1 MVHRWGEGDAAAGA
15 AAAAG
20 AVDAALLPAGLV
32 AFVEAQHAR
41 IESADDAGL
50 IELLEV
56 AERAGRLLDSLRV
69 SVAGEIGRRSRTSL
83 GEESMARR
91 HGCRTAVEL
100 VQRVTGVSA
109 VTAQRRLR
117 LGERL
122 TPETTLTGETVPPA
136 FPTVAAALREGRI
149 GVDTAT
155 AIVTTFGPLL
165 DRVTPVEDRD
175 LVPAG
180 GVLEVDF
187 VAAEAA
193 VTGSAGEF
201 HADEVRV
208 QAQVWRAAIDPDGA
222 VLSDEQAMARRF
234 LRLGRAR
241 DGLIPITGM
250 LMPEVAASLQRQLDA
265 HLSPRRQVAFED
277 SDSVSGA
284 DADSASSP
292 SGQREAWAA
301 SDPAAASGANRAGAA
316 AAGLGA
322 GVTVASDLGGTP
334 VYGGSN
340 DLVKPDPRSFDQRR
354 HDVLASILDTAARA
368 ADAPTIGG
376 APPTVIVAVQQRD
389 LDRGSGAAMVDG
401 VSEPVSMVKARAY
414 ACNGGIQQ
422 AIMNAHGGIISLS
435 SPQRVFTPQQRRA
448 ITLRDSGC
456 VIPGCSITA
465 AWCELHHATPAS
477 HGGPTS
483 VENGVSLC
491 YFHHRT
497 IDTSGWRISMRHGT
511 PWVKPPPWLDPT
523 GTWRPSTKSRIR
535 IAMRT

>member
-1 MVHRWGEGDAAAGA
+1 MVHRWGEGDAASGA

-20 AVDAALLPAGLV
+20 AVQAALLPAGLV

-50 IELLEV
+50 IELLDI

-83 GEESMARR
+83 GGESMARR

-122 TPETTLTGETVPPA
+122 APETTLTGETVPPA
-136 FPTVAAALREGRI
+136 FPTVGAALREGRI
-149 GVDTAT
+149 GVDAAT

-180 GVLEVDF
+180 SVLEVDF

-222 VLSDEQAMARRF
+222 LISDEQAMARRF

-241 DGLIPITGM
+241 GGLIPITGM

-265 HLSPRRQVAFED
+265 HLSPRRQVAFEASED
-277 SDSVSGA
+277 QSVP
-284 DADSASSP
+284 SP
-292 SGQREAWAA
+292 VAR
-301 SDPAAASGANRAGAA
+301 P
-316 AAGLGA
+316 AGLDAQAVVHATA

-334 VYGGSN
+334 VYGGPN

-376 APPTVIVAVQQRD
+376 APPTVIVAVQHRD

-422 AIMNAHGGIISLS
+422 AIVNAHGGIVSLS
-435 SPQRVFTPQQRRA
+435 TPQRVFTPQQRRA
-448 ITLRDSGC
+448 ITLRDGGC

-465 AWCELHHATPAS
+465 AWCELHHVTPAS

-497 IDTSGWRISMRHGT
+497 IDTSGWQISMRHGT